1 MTNQTTGLIP
11 SQAVVYAREVV
22 TLLMKRPITEEIAV
36 QIGDMDGFKN
46 LEIANGEW
54 IGFEQDDY
62 MTGEEHGWLESK
74 ILIVLGTHVLAN
86 KLGRVY
92 PGDMDFVLSGNRE
105 TLKDKRQPDVSFVS
119 TARLQKTSG
128 LFYGAPD
135 LAVEIVSPT
144 QSRPKF
150 VEKANLY
157 MKYGTQIVWLVFPK
171 KRNIEVH
178 TPDAIPSV
186 YEYDDTL
193 LGGELLL
200 DFEFSVREI
209 FEN

>member
-1 MTNQTTGLIP
+1 MTNQTTGLIS
-11 SQAVVYAREVV
+11 SQAIAHAREVV
-22 TLLMKRPITEEIAV
+22 TLLMKRPITEEIAM

-62 MTGEEHGWLESK
+62 MTGEQHGWLESK
-74 ILIVLGTHVLAN
+74 ILVALATHVLAN

-92 PGDMDFVLSGNRE
+92 PGDMDFVLSGNKE
-105 TLKDKRQPDVSFVS
+105 TLEDKRQPDVSFVS

-128 LFYGAPD
+128 YFYGAPD

-144 QSRPKF
+144 QFRPEF

-171 KRNIEVH
+171 KQTIEVH
-178 TPDAIPSV
+178 TPDAIPVV
-186 YEYDDTL
+186 YKHDDTL
-193 LGGELLL
+193 LGGDLLP
-200 DFEFSVREI
+200 DFELSVKGI
-209 FEN
+209 FED